1 MRHITVTTVLRN
13 ATGDYTNHGF
23 SSVRARPVL
32 VLDVPYKKVI
42 LSDGTSYYGEPD
54 QVAIRQY
61 CHKNTL
67 DERNVLFLDE
77 RPGNDIYPPICRTL
91 DEVFNPNSPG
101 KKVGPMAGGNYLEF
115 RDPEKGWN
123 TFVYSIHDR
132 YETQEE
138 YDTLSQ

>member
-1 MRHITVTTVLRN
+1 MRHITVTTVLRD

-23 SSVRARPVL
+23 SSVRAQPVL

-42 LSDGTSYYGEPD
+42 LSDGTTYYGEPD

-61 CHKNTL
+61 CHKKKL
-67 DERNVLFLDE
+67 DERNVLFLDK
-77 RPGNDIYPPICRTL
+77 RPNNDIYPPICRPL
-91 DEVFNPNSPG
+91 DEVFNPNR
-101 KKVGPMAGGNYLEF
+101 KVGPMAGGNYLEY
-115 RDPEKGWN
+115 RDPEKKWE